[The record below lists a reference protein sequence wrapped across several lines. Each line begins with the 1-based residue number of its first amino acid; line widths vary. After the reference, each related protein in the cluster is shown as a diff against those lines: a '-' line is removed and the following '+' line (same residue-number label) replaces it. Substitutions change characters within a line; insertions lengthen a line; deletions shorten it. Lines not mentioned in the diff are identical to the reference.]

1 VRHRPTGV
9 GHVIGVSIM
18 EGVLA
23 LYLKPQP
30 RRRNRAVVILLIASV
45 LALGGYAGWFW
56 LRRADATR
64 TTASNAETHEQ
75 KPTPVPVTTAQVR
88 KADFPVYLDGLGTV
102 QPFDTVTVRSRV
114 DGEVVKVAFD
124 QGQMVKEGDV
134 LVQIDARPY
143 KAALDQALAKK
154 AQDEATLKNAQ
165 ADLQRY
171 TSLAKESFASRQQFD
186 TQQALVGQL
195 TAQIAGDQAA
205 IDSAQTQ
212 FDYTTIK
219 APLSGKTGF
228 RLVDAGNI
236 VHGAD
241 TTGIVTIVRLQPISV
256 VFTAP
261 EEELPRINQALA
273 ASAVPVE
280 ALTSDGKRSLGQ
292 GTLALVNNQVDQAS
306 GTIAMK
312 ATFANGN
319 NALWP
324 GQSVSTRLL
333 VDTLKQ
339 VAIVPSAAVERG
351 PNGPYAF
358 VVGQGDKVEMR
369 NLEVNQEGHDQ
380 SVVSHGLAPGETV
393 VTAGEYRLTQGAVV
407 KASPAQ
413 ASGEVTPNQSGK
425 AL

>member
-1 VRHRPTGV
+1 M
-9 GHVIGVSIM
+9 IGVSIM

>member
-1 VRHRPTGV
+1 
-9 GHVIGVSIM
+9 M
-18 EGVLA
+18 A

-30 RRRNRAVVILLIASV
+30 RRRNRAVVVLLIASV

-56 LRRADATR
+56 LHRADATR
-64 TTASNAETHEQ
+64 TAASNAETHEQ

-273 ASAVPVE
+273 AGAVPVE

-312 ATFANGN
+312 ATFANTN

-339 VAIVPSAAVERG
+339 VAIVPSAAVKRG

-380 SVVSHGLAPGETV
+380 SVVAHGLAPGETV

-413 ASGEVTPNQSGK
+413 ASGEVAPNTSGK